1 MCRNS
6 NLTVHR
12 KNVKKILLSNW
23 FFVFFWTLTKK
34 TCVFTGKF
42 LAMFSKLL
50 STCPEENLQSNIS
63 QRKSWKLQDF
73 RINFEVFG
81 TMAEKFFRVGKT
93 AKYVQGNSFWKKF
106 FKNRKIRFFP
116 ILSVFLLLAKTFARF
131 AKHAIWPCVEVMG
144 EKHCFNYIYSFTLLW
159 TLIQKTLSRKVFS
172 WVVTT
177 AIRAFRGTFWL
188 KVIFLGKVIFVHPFW
203 SWSIFFCLLT
213 KKKLV
218 CQRNNLLIQKKNGGN
233 NL

>member
-1 MCRNS
+1 MKFS
-6 NLTVHR
+6 GQWR
-12 KNVKKILLSNW
+12 KNFSGLAKQQKMSKG
-23 FFVFFWTLTKK
+23 TAS
-34 TCVFTGKF
+34 GKS
-42 LAMFSKLL
+42 FSK
-50 STCPEENLQSNIS
+50 T
-63 QRKSWKLQDF
+63 
-73 RINFEVFG
+73 
-81 TMAEKFFRVGKT
+81 EKF
-93 AKYVQGNSFWKKF
+93 A
-106 FKNRKIRFFP
+106 FFP
-116 ILSVFLLLAKTFARF
+116 ILSVFLLLGKTFARF

-144 EKHCFNYIYSFTLLW
+144 EKHCFNYIYYFTLLS

-203 SWSIFFCLLT
+203 SLSIFFCLLT
-213 KKKLV
+213 KKKLG